1 MIATGLPVIVSDKA
15 SLPELAGDAGLIF
28 NSESTEDLK
37 EKMKELI
44 QNKDLR
50 DELVSNSKIRR
61 DDFFGWDE
69 YARKLEE
76 LFEEIISGNI

>member
-1 MIATGLPVIVSDKA
+1 
-15 SLPELAGDAGLIF
+15 
-28 NSESTEDLK
+28 
-37 EKMKELI
+37 MKELI